1 LGRLLTA
8 AVAVATIAG
17 GSATPADAQ
26 PSDGSGDVPGSYQY
40 LSNDAQN
47 LVNTLLDEHGMP
59 QGAPGYD
66 SLTESQRATFEAIVH
81 ALYAQGIFAIVEEV
95 TQIWGKDPTSDD
107 GRDQFRVSVV
117 LVEGAVEFLL
127 AHREYRKSEFFG
139 IGLGHVKLPNGDVV
153 GDGGADSVRQVA
165 ERRPELQISWLE
177 ADYTIGEI
185 DIDYREGNSH
195 TETANSDVRA
205 SVGGEL
211 HLDLHRER
219 YRRPPDIDAWWRR

>member
-1 LGRLLTA
+1 M
-8 AVAVATIAG
+8 
-17 GSATPADAQ
+17 
-26 PSDGSGDVPGSYQY
+26 SDGSVDVPGSYQY
-40 LSNDAQN
+40 LSNDAKD
-47 LVNTLLDEHGMP
+47 LVNRFLVENGMP
-59 QGAPGYD
+59 HGASGYD

-95 TQIWGKDPTSDD
+95 TAIWGKDPTSDD

-117 LVEGAVEFLL
+117 LVDGAVEFLL
-127 AHREYRKSEFFG
+127 AHREYRKAEFLG
-139 IGLGHVKLPNGDVV
+139 IGLGHVKLPDGDVV
-153 GDGGADSVRQVA
+153 GHGGADSVRQVA

-185 DIDYREGNSH
+185 DIDYREGSSH
-195 TETANSDVRA
+195 WDVANSDVRA
-205 SVGGEL
+205 SVEGEL

>member
-1 LGRLLTA
+1 
-8 AVAVATIAG
+8 
-17 GSATPADAQ
+17 
-26 PSDGSGDVPGSYQY
+26 
-40 LSNDAQN
+40 
-47 LVNTLLDEHGMP
+47 MP
-59 QGAPGYD
+59 QGALSYN

-95 TQIWGKDPTSDD
+95 TEIWGEDRTSDD

-127 AHREYRKSEFFG
+127 AHRDYRKSVFLG

-185 DIDYREGNSH
+185 DIDYREGSSH
-195 TETANSDVRA
+195 TEAANSDVRA